1 MIKKILI
8 FSLLVLITGCH
19 TVSSNFQADTNVVVH
34 VDSDNY
40 EIVGDIEGEAT
51 YKVLYLLP
59 IFPIPIPLG
68 DNGFYGVTERHY
80 GGFRLYR
87 NPSYEMAM
95 YNAIRDANEK
105 YEGGVDAIITP
116 KFEWKLSG
124 FPPFFWKY
132 HTRIEGKGI
141 RFITEKESAELE
153 TGYKQRKKEEVSPYK
168 RQY

>member
-40 EIVGDIEGEAT
+40 EIVGDIKGEAT
-51 YKVLYLLP
+51 YRALYLFPILP
-59 IFPIPIPLG
+59 IFVPIG
-68 DNGFYGVTERHY
+68 DNTLYGVVEGDGPR
-80 GGFRLYR
+80 RLYKDA
-87 NPSYEMAM
+87 SYDMAM

-116 KFEWKLSG
+116 KYQWKLSG
-124 FPPFFWKY
+124 FPPFFWKF
-132 HTRIEGKGI
+132 HTKIEGKGI

-153 TGYKQRKKEEVSPYK
+153 IGHKQRKKEAVSPYK